1 MKFICDK
8 CKICY
13 DSNDGYDNILIAMKI
28 TYGYEWQH
36 YCYTCGKHIHDA
48 LNTILNENEVEHD

>member
-28 TYGYEWQH
+28 TVGYEWQH
-36 YCYTCGKHIHDA
+36 YCYNCGKRIHDA
-48 LNTILNENEVEHD
+48 LNAILDESGAEDD

>member
-13 DSNDGYDNILIAMKI
+13 DSNDDYDNILIAMKI

-36 YCYTCGKHIHDA
+36 YCYCCGKRIHDA
-48 LNTILNENEVEHD
+48 LNVILDESENEYD